1 MNSIK
6 THSNQSISKFAKN
19 TIANNQLNVI
29 TGGINPTNIIT
40 SWDQVEY

>member
-6 THSNQSISKFAKN
+6 THSNQSISEFAKN
-19 TIANNQLNVI
+19 TIAKDQLALI
-29 TGGINPTNIIT
+29 KGGINPTNIIT